1 MKVDNIKIAR
11 IFREIADLLSI
22 KGENPF
28 RIRAYEK
35 AADILEHL
43 SGNIEELYREGKL
56 KQIPGIGK
64 GILEK
69 IETIIKT
76 GTLPLYEQLKSNFP
90 PGLIEI
96 ISIPDVGPKTAKLLY
111 EKMGI
116 KNVEELED
124 AAKKGMLRGLAGMGE
139 RKEKNILR
147 GIKLYRMRSS
157 RMLLGRALPLV
168 NAVISELTTKA
179 SSLIEKISPA
189 GSLRRGKETIGDIDI
204 LATSSNPD
212 SLMDAFS
219 NLSFVEEVLVKGET
233 KTSILTDQG
242 FQMDLRVV
250 SSESFGAALQYFTGS
265 KSHNIKLRER
275 AIRKGLK
282 INEYGVFNQ
291 EGRKIAGEKEEE
303 VYSILNLHFI
313 PPELRE
319 DRGEIEAAEKGFL
332 PDLLT
337 EKDIKGDLHIHTTYS
352 DGKNDI
358 EEMVEGAIA
367 KGYQYIAITDH
378 SSSLKVARGL
388 SIESILSQI
397 KKIKELNSK
406 LNGFKILTGAEVN
419 INKDGSLDF
428 PEEVLSKLDVVIAAI
443 HTGFK
448 QNKKTITNRVI
459 KALRHPMVNI
469 LAHPSGRLIGE
480 REPYAIDLNEVLNVA
495 AEEGVWVEINSQPER
510 LDLTDYWAMEAKK
523 KGVKI
528 VINTDSH
535 NKDSLDFIKLGVV
548 TARRGWLEKEDVVN
562 TLSLHQLLKLLQDK
576 KSKGGY
582 RVRKN

>member
-139 RKEKNILR
+139 RKEENILR

-189 GSLRRGKETIGDIDI
+189 GSLRRGKETVGDIDI

-319 DRGEIEAAEKGFL
+319 DRGEIEAAEKGSL

-448 QNKKTITNRVI
+448 QDEKTITNRVI

-548 TARRGWLEKEDVVN
+548 TARRGWLEKGDVVN

-576 KSKGGY
+576 KLKGGY

>member
-275 AIRKGLK
+275 AIRRGLK

-291 EGRKIAGEKEEE
+291 EGEKIAGEKEEE

-319 DRGEIEAAEKGFL
+319 DRGEIEAAEKGSL

-448 QNKKTITNRVI
+448 QDEKTITNRVI

-548 TARRGWLEKEDVVN
+548 TARRGWLEKGDVVN

>member
-139 RKEKNILR
+139 RKEENILR

-319 DRGEIEAAEKGFL
+319 DRGEIEAAEKGSL

-448 QNKKTITNRVI
+448 QDEKTITNRVI

-548 TARRGWLEKEDVVN
+548 TARRGWLEKGDVVN

-576 KSKGGY
+576 KLKGGY

>member
-1 MKVDNIKIAR
+1 MKIAR

-139 RKEKNILR
+139 RKEENILR

-189 GSLRRGKETIGDIDI
+189 GSLRRGKETVGDIDI

-319 DRGEIEAAEKGFL
+319 DRGEIEAAEKGSL

-448 QNKKTITNRVI
+448 QDEKTITNRVI

-548 TARRGWLEKEDVVN
+548 TARRGWLEKGDVVN

-576 KSKGGY
+576 KLKGGY

>member
-275 AIRKGLK
+275 AIRRGLK

-291 EGRKIAGEKEEE
+291 EGEKIAGEKEEE

-319 DRGEIEAAEKGFL
+319 DRGEIEAAEKGSL

-448 QNKKTITNRVI
+448 QDEKTITNRVI

>member
-275 AIRKGLK
+275 AIRRGLK

-291 EGRKIAGEKEEE
+291 EGEKIAGEKEEE

-319 DRGEIEAAEKGFL
+319 DRGEIEAAEKGSL

-448 QNKKTITNRVI
+448 QDEKTITNRVI

-548 TARRGWLEKEDVVN
+548 TARRGWLEKGDVVN

-576 KSKGGY
+576 KLKGGY

>member
-275 AIRKGLK
+275 AIRRGLK

-291 EGRKIAGEKEEE
+291 EGEKIAGEKEEE

-319 DRGEIEAAEKGFL
+319 DRGEIEAAEKGSL

-448 QNKKTITNRVI
+448 QDEKTITNRVI

-480 REPYAIDLNEVLNVA
+480 REPYAIDLDEVLNVA

-582 RVRKN
+582 RIRKN

>member
-139 RKEKNILR
+139 RKEENILR

-319 DRGEIEAAEKGFL
+319 DRGEIEAAEKGSL

-358 EEMVEGAIA
+358 EEMVEEAIA

-448 QNKKTITNRVI
+448 QDEKTITNRVI

-548 TARRGWLEKEDVVN
+548 TARRGWLEKGDVVN

>member
-319 DRGEIEAAEKGFL
+319 DRGEIEAAEKGSL

-358 EEMVEGAIA
+358 EEMVEEAIA

-576 KSKGGY
+576 KLKGGY

>member
-275 AIRKGLK
+275 AIRRGLK

-291 EGRKIAGEKEEE
+291 EGEKIAGEKEEE

-319 DRGEIEAAEKGFL
+319 DRGEIEAAEKGSL

-448 QNKKTITNRVI
+448 QDEKTITNRVI

-576 KSKGGY
+576 KLKGGY

>member
-275 AIRKGLK
+275 AIRRGLK

-291 EGRKIAGEKEEE
+291 EGEKIAGEKEEE

-319 DRGEIEAAEKGFL
+319 DRGEIEAAEKGSL

-448 QNKKTITNRVI
+448 QDEKTITNRVI

-576 KSKGGY
+576 KLKGEY